1 MKKIILMSMFLILS
15 ILFILPLVGI
25 FSKSLNYQVWRY
37 ILTSNEIYSSLITTI
52 LVTFLVILINFIIG
66 TPIAAVMA
74 KTKFRGK
81 ILVEVLI
88 VSPLV
93 IPSMVSTMGLQFL
106 FIKLNLIETVL
117 GVAIVHSVV
126 TLPYYIQSV
135 RMGYSS
141 LNKSYDSLGK
151 ILGANKFE
159 IFTKITIP
167 LIYPSFVVGISLTI
181 IVSLAQ
187 YLITFIIGGGQ
198 VVTLPILLMPYLNE
212 GATTGSVYSIIYIIF
227 TYFLVILLNKITK
240 MIFRKRD

>member
-126 TLPYYIQSV
+126 TLPYYI
-135 RMGYSS
+135 
-141 LNKSYDSLGK
+141 
-151 ILGANKFE
+151 
-159 IFTKITIP
+159 
-167 LIYPSFVVGISLTI
+167 
-181 IVSLAQ
+181 
-187 YLITFIIGGGQ
+187 
-198 VVTLPILLMPYLNE
+198 
-212 GATTGSVYSIIYIIF
+212 
-227 TYFLVILLNKITK
+227 
-240 MIFRKRD
+240 